1 MMTKVGGMMRSGQDT
16 RKMIIEKSATLFNLQ
31 GYSGSSMSDIMDAT
45 GLQKGGIYRHFKNK
59 DELAVEAFNYSVEV
73 LRGTYRFV
81 ISGKKTAEEKL
92 LAVLSIYLN
101 IVEEPP
107 MKGGCPLLNT
117 AMDTDDT
124 HPILNLRAR
133 EVMNEWLSFIQS
145 ILEEGIQSEEFKSD
159 LDVKEVSIFL
169 TSAFEGS
176 VMMGKLYNDSD
187 YVKKYYN
194 QLKHYINYCC
204 KQ

>member
-1 MMTKVGGMMRSGQDT
+1 MRSGQDT

-59 DELAVEAFNYSVEV
+59 DELALEAFNYSVEV
-73 LRGTYRFV
+73 LRETYRFV

-107 MKGGCPLLNT
+107 VKGGCPLLNT

-133 EVMNEWLSFIQS
+133 GVMNEWLSFIQS

-176 VMMGKLYNDSD
+176 VMMGKLYNDND

-194 QLKHYINYCC
+194 QLKHYINYCF
-204 KQ
+204 KE